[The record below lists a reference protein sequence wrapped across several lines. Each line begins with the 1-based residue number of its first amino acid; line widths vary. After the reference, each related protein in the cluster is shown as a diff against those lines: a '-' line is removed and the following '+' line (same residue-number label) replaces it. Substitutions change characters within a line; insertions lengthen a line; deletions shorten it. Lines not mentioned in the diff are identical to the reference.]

1 MKSLLKRNALKHLIC
16 IALVVIITSGFIP
29 LNTWAS
35 TYKNSYRVTALAQKK
50 TVTQQADTERY
61 YSSSDTYVYTSYLY
75 KINVPANG
83 YLRIASSASS
93 KEIRIYKSI
102 NNKNDIYSQNSI
114 VSLKGSRVYYRI
126 LPRGYYYIQADP
138 GTKFNWSFNR
148 KKAVY
153 NYCRA
158 KAVGLKAGAKTG
170 IFFTC
175 GYEYDRWYKV
185 SLTKAKTITVTFN
198 CLDKDY
204 FEWSFLKGFD
214 IYDSRG
220 EYVKCPE
227 LTKTTYRTGTLRK
240 GTYYIRVWRS
250 YDDEDDYEYDN
261 RIFQIM
267 WR

>member
-1 MKSLLKRNALKHLIC
+1 MA
-16 IALVVIITSGFIP
+16 VIITAGFVP
-29 LNTWAS
+29 LRAS
-35 TYKNSYRVTALAQKK
+35 AYSDTYTYRITSLGQKK
-50 TVTQQADTERY
+50 TVTQKRDIERY
-61 YSSSDTYVYTSYLY
+61 NDNTYTYAYTYYMY

-93 KEIRIYKSI
+93 KAITIYKSI
-102 NNKNDIYSQNSI
+102 DKTKEIDWQYENN
-114 VSLKGSRVYYRI
+114 VATLKGSRVYYRI

-158 KAVGLKAGAKTG
+158 RAVGLKAGAKTG
-170 IFFTC
+170 VFFTC

-185 SLTKAKTITVTFN
+185 SLTRNKTITVTFN
-198 CLDKDY
+198 QLDIPESY
-204 FEWSFLKGFD
+204 QSYLNEFD

-220 EYVKCPE
+220 THVNCPE
-227 LTKTTYRTGTLRK
+227 LTKTSYRTGSLRK
-240 GTYYIRVWRS
+240 GTYYIRVRRHRDENEN
-250 YDDEDDYEYDN
+250 YDYKG
-261 RIFQIM
+261 RIVQLM